1 MHYISSVIAQVKSC
15 FPLLAVVGQALPESS
30 ISANL
35 FFMSPNE
42 RSPDELDFG
51 RGDPS
56 GYAKWQQE
64 RADWL
69 DRIRREIGL
78 PINRRVRVRLRD
90 IDGEFCGLLTLVEL
104 PLDLRRA
111 RHQLLR
117 VGDFEFTAA
126 EIESCVRE
134 D

>member
-1 MHYISSVIAQVKSC
+1 
-15 FPLLAVVGQALPESS
+15 
-30 ISANL
+30 
-35 FFMSPNE
+35 MSPNE
-42 RSPDELDFG
+42 RGQDELDFG
-51 RGDPS
+51 RGDSS
-56 GYAKWQQE
+56 GYAQWQHE

-69 DRIRREIGL
+69 DRIRREVGL

-90 IDGEFCGLLTLVEL
+90 IDGEFCGLLPLVEL
-104 PLDLRRA
+104 PLDLRQA
-111 RHQLLR
+111 RHQRLR

>member
-1 MHYISSVIAQVKSC
+1 M
-15 FPLLAVVGQALPESS
+15 PESR
-30 ISANL
+30 IFANL

-42 RSPDELDFG
+42 RGQDELDFG

-69 DRIRREIGL
+69 DRIRREVGL

-111 RHQLLR
+111 RHQRLR